1 MSASYSRPSFLT
13 YAPFFSGA
21 SGRTVTSLKKHT
33 VESHTSLMHTSLMKS
48 CKIIVIN
55 CETLLKNKIPL
66 KGIFKICINFE
77 KKTLPERL
85 RVFFVKD
92 NFLEKNTLFSQFLYW
107 YIQSQ
112 CCHHA
117 EITTNQLTNR
127 SNHYRCSAKKDVL
140 KNFSEFTGNH
150 LWQSLF
156 F

>member
-13 YAPFFSGA
+13 YAPFLHC
-21 SGRTVTSLKKHT
+21 RI
-33 VESHTSLMHTSLMKS
+33 SHLFNAHLFNEVMQN
-48 CKIIVIN
+48 IVIN

-66 KGIFKICINFE
+66 KGIFRICINFE

-140 KNFSEFTGNH
+140 KNFSKFTGNH